1 MTRATD
7 VAPTRYRAL
16 KVILA
21 VLGAI
26 CAIPV
31 VIGML
36 VLGAG
41 GERR

>member
-1 MTRATD
+1 MTRAAD
-7 VAPTRYRAL
+7 AAPTRYRAL

-31 VIGML
+31 VIGLL

>member
-1 MTRATD
+1 MTPAANA
-7 VAPTRYRAL
+7 APTRYRAL